1 MTLKA
6 KYGRKALTKARC
18 IDMEDPVEWQKNLA
32 ICNKTCN
39 EIMDKFFDKLLES
52 KVELPRSSEIFTT
65 RSVISRANKGKSNDQ
80 RRVRRRSV

>member
-1 MTLKA
+1 
-6 KYGRKALTKARC
+6 
-18 IDMEDPVEWQKNLA
+18 MEDPVEWQKNLA

-52 KVELPRSSEIFTT
+52 KVELPQSSEIFTT
-65 RSVISRANKGKSNDQ
+65 RSVISRANKEKSNDQ

>member
-1 MTLKA
+1 MK
-6 KYGRKALTKARC
+6 
-18 IDMEDPVEWQKNLA
+18 DPVEWQKDLA

-65 RSVISRANKGKSNDQ
+65 RSVISRANKETEDGEETRDVQLK
-80 RRVRRRSV
+80 